1 MSLLERSLTMTR
13 GEDGTCHALASPDYE
28 AGNGMFGG
36 WTAALMLKSV
46 LDDPAAEGSTSAITV
61 NFIKQVTPGS
71 ALRLVPKRLGGG
83 RSLIH
88 WRCDLFDDAGDPLA
102 TATIVLANRKASD
115 AYTQGSMP
123 EAAGPG
129 GLVPAQLPGTFAARV
144 SVLPTMGDD
153 LFNQTTTR
161 SINWEKETSGR
172 SIDAVQI
179 ALVADLGAPRV
190 FFISAGPRPS
200 STITMSVY
208 FHATTDELVGCGDD
222 YILSDMIG
230 TRIEGATT
238 GSRKDMWSRGGKLLA
253 TTEQMCWFR

>member
-13 GEDGTCHALASPDYE
+13 DEDGTCYALASPDYE

-46 LDDPAAEGSTSAITV
+46 LDDPGAEGSASAITV
-61 NFIKQVTPGS
+61 NFIKQVTPDVR
-71 ALRLVPKRLGGG
+71 LRLRPQRLGGG

-88 WRCDLFDDAGDPLA
+88 WRCDLTDDAGDLLA
-102 TATIVLANRKASD
+102 TATIVLANRKPSD
-115 AYTQGSMP
+115 SYTQAVMP
-123 EAAGPG
+123 DAQGPESFS
-129 GLVPAQLPGTFAARV
+129 PAQLPGTFAQRV
-144 SVLPTMGDD
+144 SVLPTLGQN
-153 LFNQTTTR
+153 LFNLPSTR
-161 SINWEKETSGR
+161 SVNWEKETSGR
-172 SIDAVQI
+172 SMDAVQI

-208 FHATTDELVGCGDD
+208 FHATTEELVACGDD

-230 TRIEGATT
+230 TRIEGATV
-238 GSRKDMWSRGGKLLA
+238 GSRKDMWSRDGKLLA